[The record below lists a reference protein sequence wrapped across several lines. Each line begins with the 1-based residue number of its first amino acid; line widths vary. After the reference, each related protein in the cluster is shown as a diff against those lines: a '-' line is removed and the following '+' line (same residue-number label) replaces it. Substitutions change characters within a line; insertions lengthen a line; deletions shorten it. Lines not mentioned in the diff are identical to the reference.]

1 MPFGSALAQ
10 DAAKDAAAPAKLEP
24 VVVTATRQAAAPF
37 DIPASIER
45 IGAETIGDNRW
56 QVNLSE
62 SLGGV
67 PGLLARNRQN
77 YAQDEQISVRGFGA
91 RSTFGV
97 RGVRMIVDGI
107 PATMP
112 DGQGQLSHIDLG
124 SAERIE
130 VLRGPFSALYGNSS
144 GGVIQVFTEEGEG
157 PPTLTLSG
165 GAGSDGAARGAA
177 KWSGSSGNVG
187 YIVDASRFRTDGW
200 RDHSAAERNVGNA
213 KLTWRFDQGGKLT
226 LVANSMAMPLAQDPL
241 GLTRAQWN
249 ANPRGVDPTAIAF
262 NTRKSVEQTQAGLTY
277 EQPLDAMNAVQLQLY
292 DGHRGTEQFQSIA
305 TGPQANPLHPGGVIL
320 LGRDYRGADLRWT
333 FKRDFGGQPFSLVAG
348 VARDD
353 LDEHR
358 RGRQNFIGTTL
369 GVEGALRRDEN
380 NTVTGTDEY
389 LQASWKPSPRWR
401 VDAGVRHSSVR
412 FDSVDSYI
420 VGTNGDDSGRARFGA
435 TLPVAAVMYSASDA
449 LHLYAAAG
457 RGFETPTLNEIAY
470 RASGAPGLNFSLQP
484 ARSDNL
490 ELGVKTRF
498 ENIGEA
504 NLAFFETRTQ
514 HEIVTQTNSGGRS
527 TFQNAGATRRRG
539 AELSWTRQ
547 LAGDQSARLAATWL
561 DARYRDAFGTCVAT
575 PCTAPTVIIP
585 AGNRIPGTARTSLY
599 AAWSWAPPQ
608 GWRAGIEGR
617 WLGRVFVNDGNS
629 ESAPGYAVASVN
641 AGYERRWRGWRWL
654 AYARIDNL
662 FDRRYAGS
670 VIVNEGQGRFY
681 EAAPGRTWLLG
692 TTASISF

>member
-1 MPFGSALAQ
+1 
-10 DAAKDAAAPAKLEP
+10 
-24 VVVTATRQAAAPF
+24 
-37 DIPASIER
+37 
-45 IGAETIGDNRW
+45 
-56 QVNLSE
+56 
-62 SLGGV
+62 
-67 PGLLARNRQN
+67 
-77 YAQDEQISVRGFGA
+77 
-91 RSTFGV
+91 
-97 RGVRMIVDGI
+97 
-107 PATMP
+107 
-112 DGQGQLSHIDLG
+112 
-124 SAERIE
+124 
-130 VLRGPFSALYGNSS
+130 
-144 GGVIQVFTEEGEG
+144 
-157 PPTLTLSG
+157 
-165 GAGSDGAARGAA
+165 
-177 KWSGSSGNVG
+177 
-187 YIVDASRFRTDGW
+187 
-200 RDHSAAERNVGNA
+200 
-213 KLTWRFDQGGKLT
+213 
-226 LVANSMAMPLAQDPL
+226 
-241 GLTRAQWN
+241 
-249 ANPRGVDPTAIAF
+249 
-262 NTRKSVEQTQAGLTY
+262 
-277 EQPLDAMNAVQLQLY
+277 
-292 DGHRGTEQFQSIA
+292 
-305 TGPQANPLHPGGVIL
+305 
-320 LGRDYRGADLRWT
+320 LRWT

-412 FDSVDSYI
+412 FDSADSYI
-420 VGTNGDDSGRARFGA
+420 VGTNGDDSGRARYGA

-504 NLAFFETRTQ
+504 NLAFFEIRTQ

-547 LAGDQSARLAATWL
+547 LAGDQRAQLAATWL

-575 PCTAPTVIIP
+575 PCTAPTVVIP

-681 EAAPGRTWLLG
+681 EPAPGRTWLLG